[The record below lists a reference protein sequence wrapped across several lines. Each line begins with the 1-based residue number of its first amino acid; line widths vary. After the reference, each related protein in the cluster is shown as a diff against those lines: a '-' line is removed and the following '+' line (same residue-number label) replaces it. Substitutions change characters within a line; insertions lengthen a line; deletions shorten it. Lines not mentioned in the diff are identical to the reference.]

1 MKNINIVL
9 IHTHDT
15 GRYISPYGYN
25 AKTNNIQRIANK
37 GSVYRNFFTAAP
49 TCSPSRSSLMTGL
62 YPHQNGMYGLAHRG
76 SRLHDYSLHLSNYL
90 KNKDFETA
98 LFGIQHEIDKKKV
111 NELGYNKTFCT
122 TTTDSTKISS
132 TASKWIKKYNS
143 KKPFFISIGYFDTHR
158 EYVKKISENFN
169 PNWIRPPEL
178 FLDNKQMREDMAKFY
193 SSLEKI
199 DRGIGKIY
207 DTLKEKKKLNNTLI
221 LLTTDHGIAWPG
233 MKCNL
238 NDHGTGIFL
247 VAYMKDYLDGGIIS
261 DELVSNTDIF
271 GTICQFLN
279 FKKPDYLDQFILPNN
294 KIKFKKRNFVF
305 SEINIHASI
314 EISRSIRSKRFR
326 YVERI
331 SDRKKNNIS
340 NIDNSSAKTF
350 LINNDLMSVNKASI
364 EFYDLFND
372 PLERVNL
379 GYEKFKYDL
388 ETHQSKLYEWRVKSN
403 DPLLNRSFKW
413 PSGIKLTDPDE
424 ANPNI
429 ISGCT
434 E

>member
-1 MKNINIVL
+1 M
-9 IHTHDT
+9 
-15 GRYISPYGYN
+15 
-25 AKTNNIQRIANK
+25 
-37 GSVYRNFFTAAP
+37 
-49 TCSPSRSSLMTGL
+49 
-62 YPHQNGMYGLAHRG
+62 
-76 SRLHDYSLHLSNYL
+76 
-90 KNKDFETA
+90 
-98 LFGIQHEIDKKKV
+98 
-111 NELGYNKTFCT
+111 
-122 TTTDSTKISS
+122 
-132 TASKWIKKYNS
+132 
-143 KKPFFISIGYFDTHR
+143 
-158 EYVKKISENFN
+158 
-169 PNWIRPPEL
+169 
-178 FLDNKQMREDMAKFY
+178 
-193 SSLEKI
+193 
-199 DRGIGKIY
+199 
-207 DTLKEKKKLNNTLI
+207 
-221 LLTTDHGIAWPG
+221 
-233 MKCNL
+233 
-238 NDHGTGIFL
+238 
-247 VAYMKDYLDGGIIS
+247 
-261 DELVSNTDIF
+261 
-271 GTICQFLN
+271 
-279 FKKPDYLDQFILPNN
+279 PNN
-294 KIKFKKRNFVF
+294 KIQFKKRNFVF

-350 LINNDLMSVNKASI
+350 LINNDLMSVNKARI

-403 DPLLNRSFKW
+403 DPLLKRSFKW

>member
-1 MKNINIVL
+1 MNIIL
-9 IHTHDT
+9 INTHDT
-15 GRYISPYGYN
+15 GRYISPYGYP
-25 AKTNNIQRIANK
+25 AKTHNFQKLSNI
-37 GSVYRNFFTAAP
+37 GYTYRNAFTVAP
-49 TCSPSRSSLMTGL
+49 TCSPSRSALMTGL
-62 YPHQNGMYGLAHRG
+62 YPHQNGMFGLAHRG
-76 SRLHDYSLHLSNYL
+76 SKLNDYNLHLSNFL
-90 KNKDFETA
+90 KSKNFETA
-98 LFGIQHEIDKKKV
+98 LFGIQHEISYENIAK
-111 NELGYNKTFCT
+111 LGYKHIEINKK
-122 TTTDSTKISS
+122 SSKIGI
-132 TASKWIKKYNS
+132 TASNWIKKYNS
-143 KKPFFISIGYFDTHR
+143 SNPFFISIGFYDTHR
-158 EYVKKISENFN
+158 EY
-169 PNWIRPPEL
+169 PNEINNEFDPRWIKPPEI
-178 FLDNKQMREDMAKFY
+178 FFDNLELRIDMAKFY
-193 SSLEKI
+193 SALKEV
-199 DRGIGKIY
+199 DNAIGKILISL
-207 DTLKEKKKLNNTLI
+207 DERSLLNNTLI
-221 LLTTDHGIAWPG
+221 IATTDHGIAWPG

-247 VAYMKDYLDGGIIS
+247 VAYMKDYLDGGIIR

-271 GTICQFLN
+271 SSICQFFN

-294 KIKFKKRNFVF
+294 KIQFKKRNFVF

>member
-1 MKNINIVL
+1 MNIIL
-9 IHTHDT
+9 INTHDT
-15 GRYISPYGYN
+15 GRYISPYGYP
-25 AKTNNIQRIANK
+25 AKTHNLQKLSNI
-37 GSVYRNFFTAAP
+37 GYTYRNAFTVAP
-49 TCSPSRSSLMTGL
+49 TCSPSRSALMTGL
-62 YPHQNGMYGLAHRG
+62 YPHQSGMFGLAHRG
-76 SRLHDYSLHLSNYL
+76 SKLNDYNLHISNFL
-90 KNKDFETA
+90 KSKNFETA
-98 LFGIQHEIDKKKV
+98 LFGIQHEISYENISK
-111 NELGYNKTFCT
+111 LGYKHIEINKK
-122 TTTDSTKISS
+122 SAKIGI
-132 TASKWIKKYNS
+132 TASNWIKKYNS
-143 KKPFFISIGYFDTHR
+143 SNPFFISIGFYDTHR
-158 EYVKKISENFN
+158 EY
-169 PNWIRPPEL
+169 PNEINNEFDPRWIKPPEI
-178 FLDNKQMREDMAKFY
+178 FFDNLELRIDMAKFY
-193 SSLEKI
+193 SALKEV
-199 DRGIGKIY
+199 DNAIGKILISL
-207 DTLKEKKKLNNTLI
+207 DERSLLNNTLI
-221 LLTTDHGIAWPG
+221 IATTDHGIAWPG

-247 VAYMKDYLDGGIIS
+247 VAYMKDYLDGGIIR

-271 GTICQFLN
+271 STICQFFN

-294 KIKFKKRNFVF
+294 KIQFKKRNFVF

>member
-1 MKNINIVL
+1 MNIIL
-9 IHTHDT
+9 INTHDT
-15 GRYISPYGYN
+15 GRYISPYGYP
-25 AKTNNIQRIANK
+25 AKTHNFQKLSNI
-37 GSVYRNFFTAAP
+37 GYTYRNAFTVAP
-49 TCSPSRSSLMTGL
+49 TCSPSRSALMTGL
-62 YPHQNGMYGLAHRG
+62 YPHQNGMFGLAHRG
-76 SRLHDYSLHLSNYL
+76 SKLNDYNLHLSNFL
-90 KNKDFETA
+90 KSKNFETA
-98 LFGIQHEIDKKKV
+98 LFGIQHEISYENIAK
-111 NELGYNKTFCT
+111 LGYKHIEIN
-122 TTTDSTKISS
+122 KISPKIGI
-132 TASKWIKKYNS
+132 TASNWIKKYNS
-143 KKPFFISIGYFDTHR
+143 SNPFFISIGFYDTHR
-158 EYVKKISENFN
+158 EY
-169 PNWIRPPEL
+169 PNEINNEFDPRWIKPPEI
-178 FLDNKQMREDMAKFY
+178 FFDNLELRIDMAKFY
-193 SSLEKI
+193 SALKEV
-199 DRGIGKIY
+199 DNAIGKILISL
-207 DTLKEKKKLNNTLI
+207 DERSLLNNTLI
-221 LLTTDHGIAWPG
+221 IATTDHGIAWPG

-247 VAYMKDYLDGGIIS
+247 VAYMKDYLDGGIIR

-271 GTICQFLN
+271 STICQFFN

-294 KIKFKKRNFVF
+294 KIQFKKRNFVF